1 MIGQTLGRYRI
12 VEKLGAG
19 GMGEVYRAHD
29 EQLKRDV
36 ALKVLL
42 ADTLAD
48 DQARKRFRRE
58 AETLSKLNHPNI
70 AQIHDFGSQDELD
83 FLVMEQVPGESLKDR
98 LDKGSLPEKEL
109 VRLGG
114 QIADALGEAHEQ
126 GIVHRD
132 LKPGN
137 VKLTAKGQAKVLDFG
152 IAKLLQSVTEATTQ
166 TFTETHSLAGTL
178 PYMAPEQLRAEPVDA
193 RSDLYSFGVMLYEMA
208 TARRPF
214 EEKVSTVLSDAILHQ
229 APPSPRTVNRRLSAG
244 LENVILKCLEKEP
257 ERRYQSAKEVRID
270 LERLGAGIPVA
281 APARPRP
288 WTRRLAVAAV
298 GVVALAA
305 LLVGF
310 NIGGLRDRLLG
321 GPGQIT
327 SLAVLPL
334 ENLSGDAEQQYFVDG
349 IHEELTATLA
359 QIGSLR
365 VISRSSAT
373 RYQETDKPLQQ
384 IAEEL
389 GVDAVVEGSVRRAG
403 NQVRVTVQLIK
414 ADTDEHLF
422 AENYQRELRDIL
434 FLQSEIAQAIA
445 GEVEASLTPQQQTR
459 LASARPVNPEAYEV
473 YLRGIYHFN
482 KVTPEDYEKAAQN
495 FEQAIEID
503 PGYASAYAALAETQL
518 WRAYVNAAFRTEA
531 KEKSRAAALK
541 ALELDDTLNEVHGA
555 LGTVYLLFDW
565 DWAGAEREFKRA
577 IELDPNNAAAHHW
590 YVSYLQIAGR
600 MDEAVAEAE
609 RAVDLDPV
617 SLPKMELLGYA
628 YLYARQYDRA
638 LEQGQKLWEFE
649 PGGWAAG
656 QMLAEAY
663 IHNGMY
669 EEAIPILQ
677 ELAAGSQDQPYALA
691 HWFAI
696 LGRTYAL
703 AGEREKALEMLARMK
718 EISKDSPVDSISMAM
733 IHTALG
739 EEDEAIEWLEKFYE
753 ERNPRPF
760 ILRIPYLDPLRD
772 NPRFQDILRRMNF
785 PE

>member
-48 DQARKRFRRE
+48 DRARKRFRRE

-83 FLVMEQVPGESLKDR
+83 FLVMEQVPGESLKER

-109 VRLGG
+109 IRLGG
-114 QIADALGEAHEQ
+114 QIADALQEAHEQ

-137 VKLTAKGQAKVLDFG
+137 VKLTARGQAKVLDFG
-152 IAKLLQSVTEATTQ
+152 IAKLLQAATEATTQ

-178 PYMAPEQLRAEPVDA
+178 PYMAPEQLRGEEIDA

-214 EEKVSTVLSDAILHQ
+214 EEKLSTALSDAILHQ
-229 APPSPRTVNRRLSAG
+229 APPAPRTVNRRLSAG

-257 ERRYQSAKEVRID
+257 ERRYQSAKEARID

-298 GVVALAA
+298 ALVVLAA

-310 NIGGLRDRLLG
+310 NVGGLRDRLLG
-321 GPGQIT
+321 EPTQIT

-359 QIGSLR
+359 KIGSLK
-365 VISRSSAT
+365 VISRSSAM

-389 GVDAVVEGSVRRAG
+389 GVEAVVEGSVRRAG

-434 FLQSEIAQAIA
+434 FLQSEIAQAISRQVQVTLSPQ
-445 GEVEASLTPQQQTR
+445 EEAR
-459 LASARPVNPEAYEV
+459 LASARPIDPEAYQA
-473 YLRGIYHFN
+473 YLKGQHFLA
-482 KVTPEDYEKAAQN
+482 KWTEDGTRKSIEY
-495 FEQAIEID
+495 FLQAIDID
-503 PGYASAYAALAETQL
+503 PTYAPAYARLGWAYNNLSFWGYAPPEETL
-518 WRAYVNAAFRTEA
+518 PRV
-531 KEKSRAAALK
+531 RAAV
-541 ALELDDTLNEVHGA
+541 T
-555 LGTVYLLFDW
+555 
-565 DWAGAEREFKRA
+565 
-577 IELDPNNAAAHHW
+577 
-590 YVSYLQIAGR
+590 
-600 MDEAVAEAE
+600 
-609 RAVDLDPV
+609 
-617 SLPKMELLGYA
+617 
-628 YLYARQYDRA
+628 RA
-638 LEQGQKLWEFE
+638 LE
-649 PGGWAAG
+649 AV
-656 QMLAEAY
+656 
-663 IHNGMY
+663 
-669 EEAIPILQ
+669 
-677 ELAAGSQDQPYALA
+677 S
-691 HWFAI
+691 
-696 LGRTYAL
+696 
-703 AGEREKALEMLARMK
+703 
-718 EISKDSPVDSISMAM
+718 S
-733 IHTALG
+733 
-739 EEDEAIEWLEKFYE
+739 
-753 ERNPRPF
+753 
-760 ILRIPYLDPLRD
+760 
-772 NPRFQDILRRMNF
+772 
-785 PE
+785 